1 MPPTTELDSQDA
13 VEEAVPMQPIEK
25 GTETVPRHFGDI
37 MSSRETTLIL
47 PTDFSPMERILLTA
61 NGNVQR
67 ILSAYYNST
76 VSVDIIHNEL
86 INEESASN
94 AETESVFRREVN
106 LRCLNQICCNAKS
119 TVTITDPE
127 YLRLILEQ
135 QVGIGQLFRYLNIL
149 PEFELLQV
157 GRTVNSFWREYDL
170 RSNGV
175 NCRIREEFPLGVF
188 NLQGT
193 ETTASTSPVCIQTSE
208 VN

>member
-1 MPPTTELDSQDA
+1 MPPTTELESTDILK
-13 VEEAVPMQPIEK
+13 EAVPMQRIEK

-47 PTDFSPMERILLTA
+47 PSDFSPMERILLTA

-67 ILSAYYNST
+67 VLSAYYNST

-86 INEESASN
+86 ISDESASN

-106 LRCLNQICCNAKS
+106 LCCLNQICCNAKS

-157 GRTVNSFWREYDL
+157 GRTVHSFWREYDL

-193 ETTASTSPVCIQTSE
+193 ETATSTNPVCIQTSE